1 MGQNFFLLSLV
12 AFLVTFLVTPVVGK
26 FAKKFGLVDD
36 PKRRFHPA
44 HTHKGIIPRA
54 GGLPIYLGFA
64 AACLLFLPMNKV
76 LLGILGGA
84 TIVVLIGLW
93 DDKRD
98 LSPYFRLLTNFLAAG
113 VVVSAGVGIPY
124 ITNPFNGVLRLDSWR
139 ITFEFWG
146 YHSILVWA
154 DLFAIFW
161 IVWCANMVN
170 WSKGVDGQMPGFVAI
185 AAATLGILS
194 FRFSAHDISQW
205 VVTALAFITTGAF
218 LGFLPWNFY
227 PQKIMPGYGG
237 GTLAGFLL
245 AVLSILSWGK
255 LGTAILVLGVPMID
269 AVYTVGRRMIA
280 GKSPFLAD
288 RGHLHHKLL
297 DLGWGKRRIALFYW
311 LVSAILGGIALTLTS
326 QQKLFTLILLAV
338 AVGGLILWL
347 NFFTT
352 FSKPQDQDNG

>member
-1 MGQNFFLLSLV
+1 MEQNFFLLSLT
-12 AFLVTFLVTPVVGK
+12 AFLITFLATPLVAK
-26 FAKKFGLVDD
+26 FAKRFALVDD
-36 PKRRFHPA
+36 PKHRPHPA

-64 AACLLFLPMNKV
+64 AACFLFLPISKV
-76 LLGILGGA
+76 LLGILGGGA
-84 TIVVLIGLW
+84 IVILVGLW

-98 LSPYFRLLTNFLAAG
+98 LSPYFRFLTNLLAAG
-113 VVVSAGVGIPY
+113 IVVGAGVGIPY
-124 ITNPFNGVLRLDSWR
+124 ITNPAGGVLHLDTWR

-146 YHSILVWA
+146 PHSIIVWA
-154 DLFAIFW
+154 DLFAIIW

-205 VVTALAFITTGAF
+205 VVTALSFITAGAF

-237 GTLAGFLL
+237 GTLAGYLL

-269 AVYTVGRRMIA
+269 AVYTLGRRVA
-280 GKSPFLAD
+280 QGKSPFWAD

-311 LVSAILGGIALTLTS
+311 TVSAILGVVALTLTS
-326 QQKLFTLILLAV
+326 QQKLFAIILLAV
-338 AVGGLILWL
+338 IVGGAIFCL
-347 NFFTT
+347 NFFLR
-352 FSKPQDQDNG
+352 FSKRQDLDNG